1 MDKLTHHRQLIQTI
15 LTNKADL
22 VNQQV
27 DENMEA
33 VVAFDE
39 RNDVYLLQYMG
50 WRDVDRIWDTNIFI
64 RLLNGKIWIE
74 EDWTEEGVAT
84 DLLENGVAKDEIVL
98 AFHHPRVRPLS
109 EFAIA

>member
-1 MDKLTHHRQLIQTI
+1 MDKLTHYRQLIQTI
-15 LTNKADL
+15 LTNKAAL
-22 VNQQV
+22 VNQQA

-39 RNDVYLLQYMG
+39 QNDVYLLQYIG

-64 RLLNGKIWIE
+64 RLLNGKVWIE
-74 EDWTEEGVAT
+74 EDWTEEGIAT
-84 DLLENGVAKDEIVL
+84 DLLENGVTKEEIVL

-109 EFAIA
+109 EFAAA